1 MDKPVFPDY
10 TNSIVNFSCSILKH
24 FGVPVRHNTL
34 PAADAVLE
42 GNYKHVVVLLL
53 DGLGVNILEKH
64 LSPDAFLRRHF
75 LTGYSSVFPPTTTA
89 STTSMLSGL
98 TPIEHGWL
106 GWDVYFEQIDKI
118 VTCFFNT
125 LQGTT
130 TPAADFDVARTF
142 LPYDSIHTLINNAR
156 EPGDGSVV
164 PVADLVFPFGPKP
177 FPGIDDWFA
186 EIKRQTTL
194 DTRTFTYAYWE
205 NPDHDMHMYGTED
218 PTVHNAILD
227 LNARIE
233 KLCSE
238 LTDAVVFVTADHGHT
253 DETRVNLEED
263 YPEIWKMLVRP
274 PSLEHRGISFYV
286 KDEYKTLFA
295 SEFERLFGSDYVLF
309 TREEALE
316 KELFGPGEP
325 NANLT
330 GIGDYIA
337 AAVGEKT
344 LYPSRTLCKRTFKSQ
359 HAGMT
364 EAEMKI
370 PLIVWKS

>member
-205 NPDHDMHMYGTED
+205 NPDH
-218 PTVHNAILD
+218 
-227 LNARIE
+227 
-233 KLCSE
+233 
-238 LTDAVVFVTADHGHT
+238 GHT

-344 LYPSRTLCKRTFKSQ
+344 LYPSRTLCMRTFKSQ